1 MHSDLTFYRPDTG
14 LFMVGTKKLKG
25 NYGLGFYPVLNQ
37 LDKYRKKSAILCDFL
52 AFLNID
58 YFWVKKS
65 SLDFLFILDS
75 LYLFLWITANKKL
88 TISNK

>member
-37 LDKYRKKSAILCDFL
+37 VGKYRKKKCNF
-52 AFLNID
+52 
-58 YFWVKKS
+58 V
-65 SLDFLFILDS
+65 
-75 LYLFLWITANKKL
+75 
-88 TISNK
+88 